1 MNAEQIVKLFSY
13 FGNLFKFW
21 LPLAALIL
29 ISIEI
34 YLFVKKKEKLRIKY
48 IYLILG
54 FVLIFS
60 LIDTL
65 YWMFFQYYLYKLPGN
80 FFGAEAIKN
89 PAYLKVVA
97 LNIFQSRFL
106 MSFISSA
113 SLTAALYF
121 IYRFR
126 PGIMSKE
133 ELSLFFVISFFVGWE
148 YAGYYLG
155 SAFIAMIGSH
165 IYMKYRKVAVGR
177 ISIYP
182 YLLFISIPFLAYNF
196 YLLLT

>member
-97 LNIFQSRFL
+97 LNQKRSYHYFL
-106 MSFISSA
+106 
-113 SLTAALYF
+113 
-121 IYRFR
+121 
-126 PGIMSKE
+126 
-133 ELSLFFVISFFVGWE
+133 
-148 YAGYYLG
+148 
-155 SAFIAMIGSH
+155 
-165 IYMKYRKVAVGR
+165 
-177 ISIYP
+177 
-182 YLLFISIPFLAYNF
+182 
-196 YLLLT
+196 